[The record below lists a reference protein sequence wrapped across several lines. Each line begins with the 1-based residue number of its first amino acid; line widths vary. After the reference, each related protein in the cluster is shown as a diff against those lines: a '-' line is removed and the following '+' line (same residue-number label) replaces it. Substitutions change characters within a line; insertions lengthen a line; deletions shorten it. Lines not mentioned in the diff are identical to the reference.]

1 VIPIARHVKRSTSG
15 WRDEQVDLC
24 NLAHMARKGVAVRR
38 DEIVLAALDQVRQR
52 GIAGVR
58 AAEVA
63 KSLDVSTSLIFYHF
77 GTLEN
82 LIVDAFRHAA
92 EADLARL
99 REIMAAGGEV
109 GKRLRAVLDWYAPT
123 SKADGWLL
131 WIEAWAAS
139 LRDTELRSVA
149 QRLDLRW
156 REAVVALIA
165 EGVGAGEFSCADPR
179 AAAWRLTALLD
190 GLAVQMVARDGA
202 ITANECTEWLE
213 QALRHE
219 LGA

>member
-1 VIPIARHVKRSTSG
+1 MCNVAR
-15 WRDEQVDLC
+15 
-24 NLAHMARKGVAVRR
+24 MARKGVAIRR

-63 KSLDVSTSLIFYHF
+63 KALDVSTSLVFYHF

-82 LIVDAFRHAA
+82 LIVEAFRHAA

-99 REIMAAGGEV
+99 REILADPGDVA
-109 GKRLRAVLDWYAPT
+109 KRLRAVLNWYGPT

-165 EGVGAGEFSCADPR
+165 EGVGAGVFTCADPR

-202 ITANECTEWLE
+202 VTELECAEWLG

-219 LGA
+219 LRL

>member
-1 VIPIARHVKRSTSG
+1 
-15 WRDEQVDLC
+15 
-24 NLAHMARKGVAVRR
+24 MARKGVAVRR

-63 KSLDVSTSLIFYHF
+63 KALDVSTSLIFYHF

-82 LIVDAFRHAA
+82 LIVEAFRHAA

-99 REIMAAGGEV
+99 RDILADV
-109 GKRLRAVLDWYAPT
+109 GDAPKRLRAVLSWYGPT
-123 SKADGWLL
+123 NKADGWLL

-139 LRDTELRSVA
+139 LRDTELRGVA

-165 EGVGAGEFSCADPR
+165 EGVGAGTFTCADPR

-202 ITANECTEWLE
+202 ITTAECTEWLE
-213 QALRHE
+213 QALHHE
-219 LGA
+219 LAI

>member
-1 VIPIARHVKRSTSG
+1 MCNVAR
-15 WRDEQVDLC
+15 
-24 NLAHMARKGVAVRR
+24 MARKGVAIRR

-63 KSLDVSTSLIFYHF
+63 KALDVSTSLIFYHF

-82 LIVDAFRHAA
+82 LIVEAFRHAA
-92 EADLARL
+92 EADLTRL
-99 REIMAAGGEV
+99 REILADPGDVAA
-109 GKRLRAVLDWYAPT
+109 RLRAVLNWYGPT

-139 LRDTELRSVA
+139 LRDSELRSVA

-165 EGVGAGEFSCADPR
+165 EGVGAGAFRCPDPR

-202 ITANECTEWLE
+202 ITESECAEWLD

-219 LGA
+219 LGH

>member
-1 VIPIARHVKRSTSG
+1 
-15 WRDEQVDLC
+15 
-24 NLAHMARKGVAVRR
+24 MARKGVAVRR

-82 LIVDAFRHAA
+82 LIVEAFRHAA

-99 REIMAAGGEV
+99 RDIMAEPGGV
-109 GKRLRAVLDWYAPT
+109 AKRLRAVLDWYAPT

-139 LRDTELRSVA
+139 LRDAELRSVA

-202 ITANECTEWLE
+202 ITAAECTEWLE

-219 LGA
+219 LGG